1 MNRQPLIIRN
11 QGWLRFL
18 FHRPNVHL
26 ASFQTISNYPRIW
39 IISILI
45 LAVTCLAPLVLT
57 TVINHQLIQKSV
69 DSELVLQTD
78 RVTSNAKRSM
88 RFFLEERLNALRFI
102 VNELP
107 YYLLID
113 NEHLA
118 NILGNLKLGFGGF
131 TDLSIID
138 ADGSQIAY
146 AGPFNLEGKN
156 YKTQPWFIQSI
167 EKDNFISEVFTG
179 YRDIPHIIIAVR
191 SQTAYGRH
199 FLLRATL
206 DTQRL
211 MSMLTAYKTNI
222 HTDIFLMNR
231 EGILQTPSTR
241 YGKIF
246 TRAPLAVP
254 PVSDTT
260 QVIRPDHTSENGF
273 IMGYSYIAT
282 EAVTTPFILM
292 VHKKKSDVMG
302 TWLNLGKT
310 FNWII
315 GACCLVMMVIITLV
329 STFMVNQLYLADQ
342 AKAETMLKMEQSQQL
357 ACIGQLSAGIA
368 HEINNPLAL
377 INETAGYLKDLYHFP
392 EEQRSDREI
401 TELLDDILE
410 AVGRCGT
417 ITSQLLGFVRQ
428 FDVQISSVNVEKLI
442 YGILSFHKKE
452 TEYKG
457 IHVTTAIAPNVP
469 AIETDRGKLQQILL
483 NLINNAFQAI
493 EANGCLDIKVSHLPP
508 NKISIEISDTGC
520 GIPEE
525 NLKRIHEPFFS
536 TKKDNMGTG
545 LGLSI
550 TYGLVKKLHG
560 NIRVESSEGIGTM
573 FTVTLPVRI
582 QKKDK
587 DDA

>member
-1 MNRQPLIIRN
+1 MNRQPLIIKN
-11 QGWLRFL
+11 QRWLDFL
-18 FHRPNVHL
+18 FHRPNIHL

-45 LAVTCLAPLVLT
+45 LAVTSLSPLVMAT
-57 TVINHQLIQKSV
+57 FINNRLIHKSV
-69 DSELVLQTD
+69 DAELVLQTD

-107 YYLLID
+107 YYTLID

-118 NILGNLKLGFGGF
+118 KILGNLKLGFGGF

-156 YKTQPWFIQSI
+156 YKTQSWFTQGI
-167 EKDNFISEVFTG
+167 EQDSFISEVFTG
-179 YRDIPHIIIAVR
+179 YRDIPHIIISVR
-191 SQTAYGRH
+191 SETAYGRH

-211 MSMLTAYKTNI
+211 MDMLSSYKTNV
-222 HTDIFLMNR
+222 HTDIFLLNHS
-231 EGILQTPSTR
+231 GILQTPSTIF
-241 YGKIF
+241 GKVF
-246 TRAPLAVP
+246 TTAPITIPAF
-254 PVSDTT
+254 SDTT
-260 QVIRPDHTSENGF
+260 QVITPEINKENAYV
-273 IMGYSYIAT
+273 IGYSYIDT

-315 GACCLVMMVIITLV
+315 GICCLVMMVIITLV

-377 INETAGYLKDLYHFP
+377 INETAGYLKDLYQYTGEH
-392 EEQRSDREI
+392 RSDKEI

-410 AVGRCGT
+410 AVSRCGT

-428 FDVQISSVNVEKLI
+428 FDVQISSVDVEKMI
-442 YGILSFHKKE
+442 NGILSFHKKE

-457 IHVTTAIAPNVP
+457 IHVTTIIAPNVP

-493 EANGCLDIKVSHLPP
+493 EANGCLDILVSHLPP
-508 NKISIEISDTGC
+508 KKISIEIKDTGC

-536 TKKDNMGTG
+536 TKKEKMGTG

-550 TYGLVKKLHG
+550 TYGLVKKLQG
-560 NIRVESSEGIGTM
+560 TIRVESSEGIGTI
-573 FTVTLPVRI
+573 FTVTLPVKM
-582 QKKDK
+582 QKEEK
-587 DDA
+587 A

>member
-1 MNRQPLIIRN
+1 MNRQRLIIRK
-11 QGWLRFL
+11 QGWLNFL

-45 LAVTCLAPLVLT
+45 LAVTSLAPLVLT
-57 TVINHQLIQKSV
+57 TFINHRLIQKSV

-113 NEHLA
+113 NEHLSK
-118 NILGNLKLGFGGF
+118 ILGNLKLGFGGF

-138 ADGSQIAY
+138 ADGGQIAY

-156 YKTQPWFIQSI
+156 YKNQPWFVQSI

-191 SQTAYGRH
+191 SQTAYGRN

-206 DTQRL
+206 ETQRL
-211 MSMLTAYKTNI
+211 MSMLTSYKTNI

-246 TRAPLAVP
+246 TKAPLAVP

-260 QVIRPDHTSENGF
+260 QVIRPDHKGENVF

-315 GACCLVMMVIITLV
+315 GVCCLVMMVIITLV

-342 AKAETMLKMEQSQQL
+342 AKAETMIKMEQSQQL

-377 INETAGYLKDLYHFP
+377 INETAGYLKDLYQYADEHQS
-392 EEQRSDREI
+392 EQEI

-410 AVGRCGT
+410 AVTRCGT

-428 FDVQISSVNVEKLI
+428 FDVQISLVNVEKVI
-442 YGILSFHKKE
+442 TGILSFHKKE

-457 IHVTTAIAPNVP
+457 IHVTTAISPNVP

-493 EANGCLDIKVSHLPP
+493 EANGCLDITVSHLPP

-536 TKKDNMGTG
+536 TKKDKMGTG

-550 TYGLVKKLHG
+550 TYGLVKKLQG
-560 NIRVESSEGIGTM
+560 TVRVESSEGVGTI
-573 FTVTLPVRI
+573 FTVTLPVKLR
-582 QKKDK
+582 KEDT
-587 DDA
+587 A

>member
-1 MNRQPLIIRN
+1 MKRQPLIIKN
-11 QGWLRFL
+11 QGWLEFL
-18 FHRPNVHL
+18 FHRPNIHL

-39 IISILI
+39 IISIII
-45 LAVTCLAPLVLT
+45 LAITSLSPLIMT
-57 TVINHQLIQKSV
+57 TFINHRLIQKSV
-69 DSELVLQTD
+69 DAELVLQTD

-107 YYLLID
+107 YYTLID

-118 NILGNLKLGFGGF
+118 KILGNLKLGFGGF
-131 TDLSIID
+131 TDLSTID
-138 ADGSQIAY
+138 VDGSQIAY

-156 YKTQPWFIQSI
+156 YKNQPWFVQSI
-167 EKDNFISEVFTG
+167 EQDNFISEVFTG
-179 YRDIPHIIIAVR
+179 YRDIPHIIISVR
-191 SQTAYGRH
+191 SETAYGRH

-211 MSMLTAYKTNI
+211 MSMLSSYKTNV
-222 HTDIFLMNR
+222 HTDIFLMNHT
-231 EGILQTPSTR
+231 GILQTPSTM

-246 TRAPLAVP
+246 TPTHIDVP
-254 PVSDTT
+254 PFSDTT
-260 QVIRPDHTSENGF
+260 QVIRPEHSGENAF
-273 IMGYSYIAT
+273 VVGYSYIST

-292 VHKKKSDVMG
+292 VYKKKSDVMS

-315 GACCLVMMVIITLV
+315 GLCCLVMMVIITLV
-329 STFMVNQLYLADQ
+329 STFMVNQLFLADQ
-342 AKAETMLKMEQSQQL
+342 TKAETMLKMEQSQQL
-357 ACIGQLSAGIA
+357 ASIGQLSAGIA

-377 INETAGYLKDLYHFP
+377 INETAGYLKDLYQYADQP
-392 EEQRSDREI
+392 QSDGEI
-401 TELLDDILE
+401 IELLDDILE
-410 AVGRCGT
+410 AVSRCGT

-428 FDVQISSVNVEKLI
+428 FDVQISSVNVEKMI
-442 YGILSFHKKE
+442 NGILSFHKKE

-457 IHVTTAIAPNVP
+457 IHVTTTIAPGVP
-469 AIETDRGKLQQILL
+469 DIETDRGKLQQILL

-493 EANGCLDIKVSHLPP
+493 EANGCLDITVSHLPP
-508 NKISIEISDTGC
+508 NKVSIEIKDTGC

-550 TYGLVKKLHG
+550 TYGLVKKLQG
-560 NIRVESSEGIGTM
+560 TIRVESSEGVGTI
-573 FTVTLPVRI
+573 FTVTLPVKI
-582 QKKDK
+582 QKEEQ
-587 DDA
+587 A

>member
-1 MNRQPLIIRN
+1 MNRQRLIIRK
-11 QGWLRFL
+11 QGWLNFL

-45 LAVTCLAPLVLT
+45 LAVTSLAPLVLT
-57 TVINHQLIQKSV
+57 TFINHRLIQKSV

-113 NEHLA
+113 NEHLSK
-118 NILGNLKLGFGGF
+118 ILGNLKLGFGGF

-138 ADGSQIAY
+138 ADGGQIAY

-156 YKTQPWFIQSI
+156 YKNQPWFVQSI

-191 SQTAYGRH
+191 SQTAYGRN

-206 DTQRL
+206 ETQRL
-211 MSMLTAYKTNI
+211 MSMLTSYKTNI

-246 TRAPLAVP
+246 TKAPLAVP

-260 QVIRPDHTSENGF
+260 QVIRPDHKGENVF

-292 VHKKKSDVMG
+292 VHKKKSDVMS

-315 GACCLVMMVIITLV
+315 GLCCLVMMVIITLV

-342 AKAETMLKMEQSQQL
+342 AKAETMIKMEQSQQL

-377 INETAGYLKDLYHFP
+377 INETAGYLKDLYQYADEHQS
-392 EEQRSDREI
+392 EQEI

-410 AVGRCGT
+410 AVTRCGT

-428 FDVQISSVNVEKLI
+428 FDVQISLVNVEKVI
-442 YGILSFHKKE
+442 TGILSFHKKE

-457 IHVTTAIAPNVP
+457 IHVTTAISPNVP

-493 EANGCLDIKVSHLPP
+493 EANGCLDITVSHLPP

-536 TKKDNMGTG
+536 TKKDKMGTG

-550 TYGLVKKLHG
+550 TYGLVKKLQG
-560 NIRVESSEGIGTM
+560 TVRVESSEGVGTI
-573 FTVTLPVRI
+573 FTVTLPVKLR
-582 QKKDK
+582 KEDT
-587 DDA
+587 A

>member
-1 MNRQPLIIRN
+1 MKRQPLIIKN
-11 QGWLRFL
+11 QGWLEFL
-18 FHRPNVHL
+18 FHRPNIHL

-39 IISILI
+39 IISIII
-45 LAVTCLAPLVLT
+45 LAITSLSPLIMT
-57 TVINHQLIQKSV
+57 TFINHRLIQKSV
-69 DSELVLQTD
+69 DAELVLQTD

-107 YYLLID
+107 YYTLID

-118 NILGNLKLGFGGF
+118 KILGNLKLGFGGF
-131 TDLSIID
+131 TDLSTID
-138 ADGSQIAY
+138 VDGSQIAY

-156 YKTQPWFIQSI
+156 YKNQPWFVQSI
-167 EKDNFISEVFTG
+167 EQDNFISEVFTG
-179 YRDIPHIIIAVR
+179 YRDIPHIIISVR
-191 SQTAYGRH
+191 SETAYGRH

-211 MSMLTAYKTNI
+211 MSMLSSYKTNV
-222 HTDIFLMNR
+222 HTDIFLMNHT
-231 EGILQTPSTR
+231 GILQTPSTM

-246 TRAPLAVP
+246 TPTHIDVP
-254 PVSDTT
+254 PFSDTT
-260 QVIRPDHTSENGF
+260 QVIRPEHSGENAF
-273 IMGYSYIAT
+273 VVGYSYIST
-282 EAVTTPFILM
+282 EAVNTPFILM
-292 VHKKKSDVMG
+292 VHKKKSDVMS

-315 GACCLVMMVIITLV
+315 GLCCLVMMVIITLV
-329 STFMVNQLYLADQ
+329 STFMVNQLFLADQ
-342 AKAETMLKMEQSQQL
+342 TKAETMLKMEQSQQL
-357 ACIGQLSAGIA
+357 ASIGQLSAGIA

-377 INETAGYLKDLYHFP
+377 INETAGYLKDLYQYADQP
-392 EEQRSDREI
+392 QSDGEI
-401 TELLDDILE
+401 IELLDDILE
-410 AVGRCGT
+410 AVSRCGT

-428 FDVQISSVNVEKLI
+428 FDVQISSVNVEKMI
-442 YGILSFHKKE
+442 NGILSFHKKE

-457 IHVTTAIAPNVP
+457 IHVTTTIAPGVP
-469 AIETDRGKLQQILL
+469 DIETDRGKLQQILL

-493 EANGCLDIKVSHLPP
+493 EANGCLDITVSHLPP
-508 NKISIEISDTGC
+508 GKVGIEIKDTGC

-550 TYGLVKKLHG
+550 TYGLVKKLQG
-560 NIRVESSEGIGTM
+560 TIRVESSEGVGTI
-573 FTVTLPVRI
+573 FTVTLPVKI
-582 QKKDK
+582 QKEEQ
-587 DDA
+587 A

>member
-1 MNRQPLIIRN
+1 MKRQPLIIKN
-11 QGWLRFL
+11 QGWLEFL
-18 FHRPNVHL
+18 FHRPNIHL

-39 IISILI
+39 IISIII
-45 LAVTCLAPLVLT
+45 LAITSLSPLIMT
-57 TVINHQLIQKSV
+57 TFINHRLIQKSV
-69 DSELVLQTD
+69 DAELVLQTD

-107 YYLLID
+107 YYTLID

-118 NILGNLKLGFGGF
+118 KILSNLKLGFGGF
-131 TDLSIID
+131 TDLSTID
-138 ADGSQIAY
+138 DDGSQIAY

-156 YKTQPWFIQSI
+156 YKDKPWFVQSI
-167 EKDNFISEVFTG
+167 QQDNFNSEVFTG
-179 YRDIPHIIIAVR
+179 YRDIPHIIISVR
-191 SQTAYGRH
+191 AETAYGRH

-211 MSMLTAYKTNI
+211 MSMLSSYKTNV
-222 HTDIFLMNR
+222 HTDIFLMNHA
-231 EGILQTPSTR
+231 GILQTQSTI

-246 TRAPLAVP
+246 TPTPIDVP
-254 PVSDTT
+254 AFSDTT
-260 QVIRPDHTSENGF
+260 QVIRPEDSGENAYVV
-273 IMGYSYIAT
+273 GYSYIAT

-292 VHKKKSDVMG
+292 VYKKKSDVMS

-315 GACCLVMMVIITLV
+315 GLCCLVMMVIITLV
-329 STFMVNQLYLADQ
+329 STFMVNQLFLADQ
-342 AKAETMLKMEQSQQL
+342 TKAETMLKMEQSQQL
-357 ACIGQLSAGIA
+357 ASIGQLSAGIA

-377 INETAGYLKDLYHFP
+377 INETAGYLKDLYQYADEH
-392 EEQRSDREI
+392 QSDGEI
-401 TELLDDILE
+401 IELLDDILE
-410 AVGRCGT
+410 AVSRCGT

-428 FDVQISSVNVEKLI
+428 FDVQISSVNVEKMI
-442 YGILSFHKKE
+442 TGILSFHKKE

-457 IHVTTAIAPNVP
+457 IHVTTTIAPGVP

-493 EANGCLDIKVSHLPP
+493 EANGCLDITVSHLPP
-508 NKISIEISDTGC
+508 NKVSIEIKDTGC

-536 TKKDNMGTG
+536 TKKDKLGTG

-550 TYGLVKKLHG
+550 TYGLVKKLQG
-560 NIRVESSEGIGTM
+560 TIRVESSEGVGTI
-573 FTVTLPVRI
+573 FTVTLPVKI
-582 QKKDK
+582 QKEEK
-587 DDA
+587 A

>member
-1 MNRQPLIIRN
+1 MKRQPLIIKN
-11 QGWLRFL
+11 QRWLDFL
-18 FHRPNVHL
+18 FHRPNIHL

-45 LAVTCLAPLVLT
+45 LAVTSLSPLVMAT
-57 TVINHQLIQKSV
+57 FINNRLIHKSV
-69 DSELVLQTD
+69 DAELVLQTD

-107 YYLLID
+107 YYTLID

-118 NILGNLKLGFGGF
+118 KILSNLKLGFGGF

-156 YKTQPWFIQSI
+156 YKTQSWFTQGI
-167 EKDNFISEVFTG
+167 EQDSFISEVFTG
-179 YRDIPHIIIAVR
+179 YRDIPHIIISVR
-191 SQTAYGRH
+191 SKTAYSRH

-211 MSMLTAYKTNI
+211 MDMLSSYKTNV
-222 HTDIFLMNR
+222 HTDIFLLNHSGR
-231 EGILQTPSTR
+231 LQTPSTIF
-241 YGKIF
+241 GKVF
-246 TRAPLAVP
+246 TTAPINIPAF
-254 PVSDTT
+254 SDTT
-260 QVIRPDHTSENGF
+260 QVITPETNKENASV
-273 IMGYSYIAT
+273 IGYSYIDT

-315 GACCLVMMVIITLV
+315 GICCLVMMVIITLV

-377 INETAGYLKDLYHFP
+377 INETAGYLKDLYQYTGEH
-392 EEQRSDREI
+392 RSDKEI

-410 AVGRCGT
+410 AVSRCGT

-442 YGILSFHKKE
+442 NGILSFHKKE

-457 IHVTTAIAPNVP
+457 IHVTTMIAPNVP

-493 EANGCLDIKVSHLPP
+493 EANGCLDIMVSHLPP
-508 NKISIEISDTGC
+508 KKISIEIKDTGC

-536 TKKDNMGTG
+536 TKKEKMGTG

-550 TYGLVKKLHG
+550 TYGLVKKLQG
-560 NIRVESSEGIGTM
+560 TIRVESSAGIGTI
-573 FTVTLPVRI
+573 FTVTLPVKM
-582 QKKDK
+582 QKEEK
-587 DDA
+587 A

>member
-1 MNRQPLIIRN
+1 MNRQRLIIRK
-11 QGWLRFL
+11 QGWLNFL

-45 LAVTCLAPLVLT
+45 LAVTSLAPLVLT
-57 TVINHQLIQKSV
+57 TFINHRLIQKSV

-113 NEHLA
+113 NEHLSK
-118 NILGNLKLGFGGF
+118 ILGNLKLGFGGF

-138 ADGSQIAY
+138 ADGGQIAY

-156 YKTQPWFIQSI
+156 YKNQPWFVQSI

-191 SQTAYGRH
+191 SQTAYGRN

-206 DTQRL
+206 ETQRL
-211 MSMLTAYKTNI
+211 MSMLTSYKTNI

-246 TRAPLAVP
+246 TKAPLAVP

-260 QVIRPDHTSENGF
+260 QVIRPDHKGENVF

-342 AKAETMLKMEQSQQL
+342 AKAETMIKMEQSQQL

-377 INETAGYLKDLYHFP
+377 INETAGYLKDLYQYADEHQS
-392 EEQRSDREI
+392 EQEI

-410 AVGRCGT
+410 AVTRCGT

-428 FDVQISSVNVEKLI
+428 FDVQISLVNVEKVI
-442 YGILSFHKKE
+442 TGILSFHKKE

-457 IHVTTAIAPNVP
+457 IHVTTAISPNVP

-493 EANGCLDIKVSHLPP
+493 EANGCLDITVSHLPP

-520 GIPEE
+520 GIPED

-536 TKKDNMGTG
+536 TKKDKMGTG

-550 TYGLVKKLHG
+550 TYGLVKKLQG
-560 NIRVESSEGIGTM
+560 TVRVESSEGVGTI
-573 FTVTLPVRI
+573 FTVTLPVKLR
-582 QKKDK
+582 KEDT
-587 DDA
+587 A

>member
-1 MNRQPLIIRN
+1 MNRQRLIIRK
-11 QGWLRFL
+11 QGWLNFL

-45 LAVTCLAPLVLT
+45 LAVTSLAPLVLT
-57 TVINHQLIQKSV
+57 TFINHRLIQKSV

-113 NEHLA
+113 NEHLSK
-118 NILGNLKLGFGGF
+118 ILGNLKLGFGGF

-138 ADGSQIAY
+138 ADGGQIAY

-156 YKTQPWFIQSI
+156 YKNQPWFVQSI

-191 SQTAYGRH
+191 SQTAYGRN

-206 DTQRL
+206 ETQRL
-211 MSMLTAYKTNI
+211 MSMLTSYKTNI

-246 TRAPLAVP
+246 TKAPLAVP

-260 QVIRPDHTSENGF
+260 QVIRPDHKGENVF

-342 AKAETMLKMEQSQQL
+342 AKAETMIKMEQSQQL

-377 INETAGYLKDLYHFP
+377 INETAGYLKDLYQYADEHQS
-392 EEQRSDREI
+392 EQEI

-410 AVGRCGT
+410 AVTRCGT

-428 FDVQISSVNVEKLI
+428 FDVQISLVNVEKVI
-442 YGILSFHKKE
+442 TGILSFHKKE

-457 IHVTTAIAPNVP
+457 IHVTTAISPNVP

-493 EANGCLDIKVSHLPP
+493 EANGCLDITVSHLPP

-536 TKKDNMGTG
+536 TKKDKMGTG

-550 TYGLVKKLHG
+550 TYGLVKKLQG
-560 NIRVESSEGIGTM
+560 TVRVESSEGVGTI
-573 FTVTLPVRI
+573 FTVTLPVKLR
-582 QKKDK
+582 KEDT
-587 DDA
+587 A

>member
-1 MNRQPLIIRN
+1 MKRRPLIIKN
-11 QGWLRFL
+11 QRWLDFL
-18 FHRPNVHL
+18 FHRPNIHL

-45 LAVTCLAPLVLT
+45 LAVTSLSPLVMAT
-57 TVINHQLIQKSV
+57 FINNRLIHKSV

-107 YYLLID
+107 YYSLID
-113 NEHLA
+113 NEHLTK
-118 NILGNLKLGFGGF
+118 ILSNLKLGFGGF

-138 ADGSQIAY
+138 ADGSQEAY

-156 YKTQPWFIQSI
+156 YKTQSWFIQSI
-167 EKDNFISEVFTG
+167 ERDNFISEVFTG

-199 FLLRATL
+199 FILRATL

-211 MSMLTAYKTNI
+211 MDMLSSYKTNV
-222 HTDIFLMNR
+222 HTDIFLLNR
-231 EGILQTPSTR
+231 SGIIQTPSTIF
-241 YGKIF
+241 GKVF
-246 TRAPLAVP
+246 TPAPIDIPAF
-254 PVSDTT
+254 SDAT
-260 QVIRPDHTSENGF
+260 QVITPENNEENAYV
-273 IMGYSYIAT
+273 IGYSYIVT

-315 GACCLVMMVIITLV
+315 GFCCLVMMVIITLV

-342 AKAETMLKMEQSQQL
+342 AKAETMIKMEQSQQL

-377 INETAGYLKDLYHFP
+377 INETAGYLKDLYQYTGEH
-392 EEQRSDREI
+392 RSDKEI

-410 AVGRCGT
+410 AVSRCGT

-428 FDVQISSVNVEKLI
+428 FDVQISSVDVEKLI
-442 YGILSFHKKE
+442 NGILSFHQKE

-493 EANGCLDIKVSHLPP
+493 EANGCLDIMLSHLPP
-508 NKISIEISDTGC
+508 KKISIEIKDTGC

-536 TKKDNMGTG
+536 TKKEKRGTG

-550 TYGLVKKLHG
+550 TYGLVKKLQG
-560 NIRVESSEGIGTM
+560 AIRVESSEGIGTI
-573 FTVTLPVRI
+573 FTVTLPVKM
-582 QKKDK
+582 QKEEK
-587 DDA
+587 A

>member
-18 FHRPNVHL
+18 FHRPSLHL
-26 ASFQTISNYPRIW
+26 SSFQTISNYPRIW
-39 IISILI
+39 IISIII
-45 LAVTCLAPLVLT
+45 LAVTSLAPLVFT
-57 TVINHQLIQKSV
+57 TVINHRLIQKSV

-107 YYLLID
+107 YYSLID
-113 NEHLA
+113 NQHLA
-118 NILGNLKLGFGGF
+118 KILENLKLGFGGF

-138 ADGSQIAY
+138 ADGGQIAY

-156 YKTQPWFIQSI
+156 YKNQPWFVQSI

-211 MSMLTAYKTNI
+211 MNMLTSYKTNV

-246 TRAPLAVP
+246 TKTPLAVP
-254 PVSDTT
+254 VFSDTT
-260 QVIRPDHTSENGF
+260 QVIQPENKGENAF
-273 IMGYSYIAT
+273 ITGYSYIAT

-315 GACCLVMMVIITLV
+315 GACCLVMVVIITLV
-329 STFMVNQLYLADQ
+329 STFMVNQLFLADQ

-377 INETAGYLKDLYHFP
+377 INETAGYLKDLYQYADEHQS
-392 EEQRSDREI
+392 EQEI

-410 AVGRCGT
+410 AVSRCGT

-428 FDVQISSVNVEKLI
+428 FDVRISLVNVEKLI
-442 YGILSFHKKE
+442 NGILSFHKKE

-457 IHVTTAIAPNVP
+457 IHVTTAIDPNVP

-493 EANGCLDIKVSHLPP
+493 EANGCLDITVSHLPP
-508 NKISIEISDTGC
+508 DKISIEIRDTGC

-536 TKKDNMGTG
+536 TKKDTMGTG

-550 TYGLVKKLHG
+550 TYGLVKKLQG

>member
-1 MNRQPLIIRN
+1 MKRQPLIIKN
-11 QGWLRFL
+11 QRWLDFL
-18 FHRPNVHL
+18 FHRPNIHL

-45 LAVTCLAPLVLT
+45 LAVTSLSPLVMAT
-57 TVINHQLIQKSV
+57 FINNRLIHKSV
-69 DSELVLQTD
+69 DAELVLQTD

-107 YYLLID
+107 YYTLID
-113 NEHLA
+113 NQHLA
-118 NILGNLKLGFGGF
+118 KILSNLKLGFGGF

-156 YKTQPWFIQSI
+156 YKTQSWFTQGI
-167 EKDNFISEVFTG
+167 EQDSFISEVFTG
-179 YRDIPHIIIAVR
+179 YRDIPHIIISVR
-191 SQTAYGRH
+191 SKTAYSRH

-211 MSMLTAYKTNI
+211 MDMLSSYKTNV
-222 HTDIFLMNR
+222 HTDIFLLNHS
-231 EGILQTPSTR
+231 GILQTPSTIF
-241 YGKIF
+241 GKVF
-246 TRAPLAVP
+246 TTAPINIPAF
-254 PVSDTT
+254 SDTT
-260 QVIRPDHTSENGF
+260 QVITPETNKENASV
-273 IMGYSYIAT
+273 IGYSYIDT

-315 GACCLVMMVIITLV
+315 GICCLVMMVIITLV

-377 INETAGYLKDLYHFP
+377 INETAGYLKDLYQYTGEH
-392 EEQRSDREI
+392 RSDKEI

-410 AVGRCGT
+410 AVSRCGT

-442 YGILSFHKKE
+442 NGILSFHKKE

-457 IHVTTAIAPNVP
+457 IHVTTMIAPNVP

-493 EANGCLDIKVSHLPP
+493 EANGCLDIMVSHLPP
-508 NKISIEISDTGC
+508 KKISIEIKDTGC

-536 TKKDNMGTG
+536 TKKEKMGTG

-550 TYGLVKKLHG
+550 TYGLVKKLQG
-560 NIRVESSEGIGTM
+560 TIRVESSAGIGTI
-573 FTVTLPVRI
+573 FTVTLPVKM
-582 QKKDK
+582 QKEEK
-587 DDA
+587 A